1 MLLSSCFTSVMI
13 LFIYKF
19 HLTLSSTVSAD
30 DTAMTSFLCQLS
42 VLFFQS
48 WTALPPACAV
58 SRVTMA
64 SLKLVLY
71 VGQKASINVYPQDI
85 FSYDKHLKED
95 DYFSAAKPGMTC
107 PCLVSCNV
115 LEYYTSTT
123 TLPLSG
129 RIR

>member
-1 MLLSSCFTSVMI
+1 MV
-13 LFIYKF
+13 LFISKLL
-19 HLTLSSTVSAD
+19 LTLTSPVSAY
-30 DTAMTSFLCQLS
+30 DTTMTSFLCQLS

-48 WTALPPACAV
+48 WTALPLACAV

-64 SLKLVLY
+64 SLKLVLS